1 MRREFFPNRLLFKSL
16 GVHPKND
23 FVHKMLEYA
32 VHSGSVWYRGDLVAG
47 FKCWNMQRIFK
58 FLSSTSVGE
67 GEEAHWCNVA
77 KKCGTLPRTHSNSHL
92 FNDRQRKQKIKE
104 KMWKNRYVLK
114 VAQLTL
120 SKYIYFYTK
129 FGWEWKRFKREKLWD
144 LREIWRRE
152 MLSRNP
158 DRIQKKFLVLRYC
171 LIQL

>member
-23 FVHKMLEYA
+23 FVQHKMLKYA

-67 GEEAHWCNVA
+67 GEEAHWCNVV
-77 KKCGTLPRTHSNSHL
+77 KKMWYTASNSHL
-92 FNDRQRKQKIKE
+92 IKDRQRKRKL
-104 KMWKNRYVLK
+104 KMWKKCICFKGSPVDTFKIHIFL
-114 VAQLTL
+114 
-120 SKYIYFYTK
+120 YTK